1 MSRREYDDYD
11 RRDSR
16 VQYVPARPQS
26 RGSNYAPPGGF
37 PESPKDSYPRTYNA
51 PVSMPHAPAPP
62 DDAYGA
68 NPSTTIV
75 SGRRPPSPGVRF
87 ADDHREPARDNPARR
102 SAGGTDW
109 KRVYEREL
117 AEQRDLEKRREAAGS
132 RGAVASPDRG
142 PTARGLDVNLN
153 TDRVKGSFS
162 LTSKSDKKKEKRD
175 NDLAWSSEDSEDEK
189 QRQRERDRRKQEKD
203 RERDRREKEMREEEL
218 ESIKAQREKLEK
230 ERAAAE
236 RRRSSHYADGYGDP
250 RRSAGQLQD
259 PRRSSGALQL
269 INDREREREKEQ
281 REIERLRERERIE
294 RLERERIDR
303 ERAERAERERI
314 EREKADRR
322 RSGHYDDAYY
332 GDPRRSAGQLQL
344 QDPRRSA
351 GALAM
356 PMSAGPTRTTF
367 GDDPR
372 RSAGHLVRYEHREDH
387 HRRDS
392 PPDEISGV
400 RYVQRPHSPVSS
412 GRPSSR
418 PTTHYLI
425 TESSGNRQRA
435 SSVGHRHASVP
446 AIDTGMS
453 RMTVNVHDRDF
464 HDHFEHERYDDYPP
478 DAYRPSY
485 YPLSPMP
492 SPGLPPRDRGFSVDV
507 GGNFSLGGSHGAAS
521 AGYALSAGSSR
532 HHRSHSHSRADYIR
546 PEEKRRP
553 PEPEYDPN
561 DHAQILYKALKGK
574 VADVSAILKVVPFL
588 SGDQMVD
595 LRAEYKKVH
604 PLGNV
609 NLAKHLKA
617 QLSGKVQLAAYV
629 TALGPYE
636 SESYWSILSNQ
647 KANFRHALLI
657 ESIMGRELDDIID
670 IKQSYRDSKN
680 DHNFEK
686 ALKKE
691 LAADKATGE
700 KFKELVLLQLDTTTR
715 GLRMNEWDKVY
726 LDKVRDDAED
736 LHDALAKDKVDS
748 FFVGKIVITRSTT
761 HLREL
766 MRMYK
771 KLFDGQDL
779 ARLIAEKLNGLIG
792 EALLHVLNGVLNRPA
807 RDARLLEESM
817 KGVGTRDDLL
827 VARLVRIHWDPDH
840 LTAVKE
846 AYKTKYGM
854 SLRER
859 IKGECSGSYQEFLLN
874 LISVDTHTTAVVKA

>member
-1 MSRREYDDYD
+1 MSRREYDDYG
-11 RRDSR
+11 RDSKA
-16 VQYVPARPQS
+16 VEYIPARPRS
-26 RGSNYAPPGGF
+26 RAGSSYAPPGGY
-37 PESPKDSYPRTYNA
+37 PDSPNDSYPRTYNG
-51 PVSMPHAPAPP
+51 PVSMPAAPAPP
-62 DDAYGA
+62 DDAYGKS
-68 NPSTTIV
+68 STTIV

-87 ADDHREPARDNPARR
+87 ADEHRDASRDNPARR

-117 AEQRDLEKRREAAGS
+117 AEQRELEKRRESAGS

-153 TDRVKGSFS
+153 TDRIKGSLS
-162 LTSKSDKKKEKRD
+162 LSSKSEKKKEKRD

-189 QRQRERDRRKQEKD
+189 QRQRQRDRRKEEKD
-203 RERDRREKEMREEEL
+203 RERDLREREKREEEL
-218 ESIKAQREKLEK
+218 ERIKKERDRIEK
-230 ERAAAE
+230 EKAAAAE

-250 RRSAGQLQD
+250 RRSSGQLQD

-269 INDREREREKEQ
+269 VNDREREIA
-281 REIERLRERERIE
+281 IERERERIREREKIE
-294 RLERERIDR
+294 RLERERI
-303 ERAERAERERI
+303 AERDRM
-314 EREKADRR
+314 EREKAERR
-322 RSGHYDDAYY
+322 RSGHYEDAYH
-332 GDPRRSAGQLQL
+332 GDPRRSAGQLH
-344 QDPRRSA
+344 DPRRSA
-351 GALAM
+351 GSLAM
-356 PMSAGPTRTTF
+356 PSGAGPARSAY

-372 RSAGHLVRYEHREDH
+372 RSAGHIVRYEHRDTREDY
-387 HRRDS
+387 RRES
-392 PPDEISGV
+392 PPSGEIAGV
-400 RYVQRPHSPVSS
+400 RYVQRPLSPVSS

-418 PTTHYLI
+418 PPQTHYLI
-425 TESSGNRQRA
+425 TEQPNSRQRA

-446 AIDTGMS
+446 SIDTGMS
-453 RMTVNVHDRDF
+453 RMTVHDRDY
-464 HDHFEHERYDDYPP
+464 HDHYEHERYDDYPP

-507 GGNFSLGGSHGAAS
+507 GGSFALGGSHGGAS
-521 AGYALSAGSSR
+521 AGYTFSAGSSR
-532 HHRSHSHSRADYIR
+532 HHRSHSHGHADYVR
-546 PEEKRRP
+546 PEEKLRP
-553 PEPEYDPN
+553 QEPDYDPN

-574 VADVSAILKVVPFL
+574 VADVGAILKVIPFL

-636 SESYWSILSNQ
+636 SESYWSILANQ
-647 KANFRHALLI
+647 KPNFRHALLI
-657 ESIMGRELDDIID
+657 EAIMGREIDDIID

-686 ALKKE
+686 AIKKE

-700 KFKELVLLQLDTTTR
+700 KFKDLVLLQLDTTTR
-715 GLRMNEWDKVY
+715 GLHMNEWDKVY

-766 MRMYK
+766 LRMYK

-792 EALLHVLNGVLNRPA
+792 EALLHVLNGVLNKPA

-827 VARLVRIHWDPDH
+827 VARLVRIHWDPEH

-846 AYKTKYGM
+846 AYKSKYGM
-854 SLRER
+854 SLKER

>member
-11 RRDSR
+11 RRESR
-16 VQYVPARPQS
+16 VEYVPARPRS
-26 RGSNYAPPGGF
+26 RAGSSYAAPGGY

-51 PVSMPHAPAPP
+51 SVSMPPAPAPP
-62 DDAYGA
+62 DDAYGS

-87 ADDHREPARDNPARR
+87 ADDHRDASRDNPARR

-117 AEQRDLEKRREAAGS
+117 AEQRELEKRREAAGS

-142 PTARGLDVNLN
+142 PAPRGLDVNLN

-162 LTSKSDKKKEKRD
+162 LTSKSDKKKEKRE

-189 QRQRERDRRKQEKD
+189 QRQRERDRRKQDKD
-203 RERDRREKEMREEEL
+203 RERDRREREKREEEL
-218 ESIKAQREKLEK
+218 EAIKQERERLEK
-230 ERAAAE
+230 EKIAAAE

-269 INDREREREKEQ
+269 IDDRERALALERERERV
-281 REIERLRERERIE
+281 
-294 RLERERIDR
+294 RLERERAERLERDRIDR
-303 ERAERAERERI
+303 ERAERERI
-314 EREKADRR
+314 EREKAERR
-322 RSGHYDDAYY
+322 KSGHYEDAYY
-332 GDPRRSAGQLQL
+332 GDPRRSAGQLH
-344 QDPRRSA
+344 DPRRSA
-351 GALAM
+351 GSLAM
-356 PMSAGPTRTTF
+356 PMSAGPARPAY

-372 RSAGHLVRYEHREDH
+372 RSAGHIVRYEHRRE
-387 HRRDS
+387 S
-392 PPDEISGV
+392 PPSDEIAGV

-418 PTTHYLI
+418 PPPTQYLI
-425 TESSGNRQRA
+425 TEAPGARQRA
-435 SSVGHRHASVP
+435 SSVGRRHASVP
-446 AIDTGMS
+446 SIDTGMS
-453 RMTVNVHDRDF
+453 RVTIHDRDY
-464 HDHFEHERYDDYPP
+464 HDHYERERYDDYPP

-507 GGNFSLGGSHGAAS
+507 GGNFALGGSHGSAS
-521 AGYALSAGSSR
+521 AGYTLSAGSGR
-532 HHRSHSHSRADYIR
+532 HHRTHSHGHADYIR
-546 PEEKRRP
+546 PDEKRRP

-574 VADVSAILKVVPFL
+574 VADVGAILKVVPFL
-588 SGDQMVD
+588 SGDQMID

-617 QLSGKVQLAAYV
+617 QLSGKIQLAAYV
-629 TALGPYE
+629 AALGPYE
-636 SESYWSILSNQ
+636 SESYWSILANQ
-647 KANFRHALLI
+647 KPNFRHALLI
-657 ESIMGRELDDIID
+657 EALMGREVDDIID

-686 ALKKE
+686 AIKKE

-715 GLRMNEWDKVY
+715 GLHMDEWDKVY

-792 EALLHVLNGVLNRPA
+792 EALLHVLNGVLNKPA

-827 VARLVRIHWDPDH
+827 VARLVRIHWDPEH

-854 SLRER
+854 SLKER

>member
-1 MSRREYDDYD
+1 M
-11 RRDSR
+11 
-16 VQYVPARPQS
+16 
-26 RGSNYAPPGGF
+26 PP
-37 PESPKDSYPRTYNA
+37 
-51 PVSMPHAPAPP
+51 APAPP
-62 DDAYGA
+62 DDAYGP

-87 ADDHREPARDNPARR
+87 ADEHRDAARDNPARR

-117 AEQRDLEKRREAAGS
+117 AEQRELEKRREAAGS

-142 PTARGLDVNLN
+142 PTPRGLDVNLN

-162 LTSKSDKKKEKRD
+162 LASKSDKKKEKRE

-189 QRQRERDRRKQEKD
+189 QRQRERDRRKLEKD
-203 RERDRREKEMREEEL
+203 RERDRREKEKKEEEL
-218 ESIKAQREKLEK
+218 ERIRQEREKLEK
-230 ERAAAE
+230 EKAAAE

-250 RRSAGQLQD
+250 RRSSGQLQD

-269 INDREREREKEQ
+269 VNDREREREKE
-281 REIERLRERERIE
+281 IVIRERE

-303 ERAERAERERI
+303 EKAE
-314 EREKADRR
+314 RR
-322 RSGHYDDAYY
+322 RSGHYEDAYY
-332 GDPRRSAGQLQL
+332 GDPRRSAG
-344 QDPRRSA
+344 S
-351 GALAM
+351 LAM
-356 PMSAGPTRTTF
+356 PMSAGPTRSAY

-372 RSAGHLVRYEHREDH
+372 RSAGHIVRYEHRDTREDY
-387 HRRDS
+387 RRES
-392 PPDEISGV
+392 PPSDEIAGV
-400 RYVQRPHSPVSS
+400 RYVQRPHSPAGS
-412 GRPSSR
+412 GPPSFRP
-418 PTTHYLI
+418 PQTHYLI
-425 TESSGNRQRA
+425 TEAPGSRQRA

-446 AIDTGMS
+446 SIDTGMA
-453 RMTVNVHDRDF
+453 RMAVHDRDY
-464 HDHFEHERYDDYPP
+464 HDYYERERYDDYPP
-478 DAYRPSY
+478 DAYRPTY

-507 GGNFSLGGSHGAAS
+507 GGNFALGGSHGSAS
-521 AGYALSAGSSR
+521 AGYTLSAGSGR
-532 HHRSHSHSRADYIR
+532 HHRTHSHGHADYIR

-574 VADVSAILKVVPFL
+574 VADVGAILKVVPFL

-647 KANFRHALLI
+647 KPNFRHALLI
-657 ESIMGRELDDIID
+657 EAIMGREMDDIID

-686 ALKKE
+686 AITKE

-700 KFKELVLLQLDTTTR
+700 KFKDLVLLQLDTTTR
-715 GLRMNEWDKVY
+715 GLHMNEWDKVY

-761 HLREL
+761 HVREL
-766 MRMYK
+766 LRMYK

-792 EALLHVLNGVLNRPA
+792 EALLHVLNGVLNKPA

-827 VARLVRIHWDPDH
+827 VARLVRIHWDPEH

>member
-16 VQYVPARPQS
+16 VEYVSRPRSNS
-26 RGSNYAPPGGF
+26 RAGSAYAPPGGY
-37 PESPKDSYPRTYNA
+37 PESPNDSYPRTYNA

-68 NPSTTIV
+68 NAATTIV

-87 ADDHREPARDNPARR
+87 ADEHRDASRDNPARR
-102 SAGGTDW
+102 SAGATDW

-142 PTARGLDVNLN
+142 PAPRGLDVNLT

-162 LTSKSDKKKEKRD
+162 LSGKSDKKKEKRD

-189 QRQRERDRRKQEKD
+189 QRQKERDRRKLEKD
-203 RERDRREKEMREEEL
+203 RERERREREAREEEL
-218 ESIKAQREKLEK
+218 EAIKREREKLASEK
-230 ERAAAE
+230 EKAE

-250 RRSAGQLQD
+250 RRSSGQLQD
-259 PRRSSGALQL
+259 PRRSSGALALQL
-269 INDREREREKEQ
+269 ANADREREIQK
-281 REIERLRERERIE
+281 LVERERIE
-294 RLERERIDR
+294 RLEKERIDR
-303 ERAERAERERI
+303 EIAERAAARERAERDRA
-314 EREKADRR
+314 EREKAERR
-322 RSGHYDDAYY
+322 KSGHYDNAHY
-332 GDPRRSAGQLQL
+332 GDPRRSAGQLH
-344 QDPRRSA
+344 DPRRSA
-351 GALAM
+351 GSLAM
-356 PMSAGPTRTTF
+356 PVGAVPLSAY

-372 RSAGHLVRYEHREDH
+372 RSAGHIVRYEHRRE
-387 HRRDS
+387 S
-392 PPDEISGV
+392 PPADEIAGV

-418 PTTHYLI
+418 PAPVQYLI
-425 TESSGNRQRA
+425 TEQPHGGRQRA

-446 AIDTGMS
+446 AIDTGMA
-453 RMTVNVHDRDF
+453 RMTVHDRDY
-464 HDHFEHERYDDYPP
+464 HDHYEHERYDDYPP

-507 GGNFSLGGSHGAAS
+507 GGNFALGGSHGGAS
-521 AGYALSAGSSR
+521 AGYALSVGSGR
-532 HHRSHSHSRADYIR
+532 HHRSHSRSRGDYIR

-553 PEPEYDPN
+553 SEPEYDPN

-574 VADVSAILKVVPFL
+574 VADVGAILKVVPFL

-595 LRAEYKKVH
+595 LRAAYKKVH

-617 QLSGKVQLAAYV
+617 QLSGKIQLAAYV

-657 ESIMGRELDDIID
+657 EAIMGREVDDIID

-680 DHNFEK
+680 DHNFER
-686 ALKKE
+686 AIKKE

-700 KFKELVLLQLDTTTR
+700 RFKDLVMLQLDTNTR
-715 GLRMNEWDKVY
+715 GLHMDEWDKVY

-748 FFVGKIVITRSTT
+748 FAVGKIVITRSTT

-792 EALLHVLNGVLNRPA
+792 EALLHVLNGVLNKPA

-827 VARLVRIHWDPDH
+827 VARLVRIHWDAEH

-854 SLRER
+854 SLKER